1 MNHVLHKFSQCVF
14 IAAVWFLS
22 GRVVQNSVGGV
33 KVQKRGEYSYFALSL
48 LLYANIP
55 PTTLKSGN
63 KGIIYQHLINTHMI
77 SVPPLIKK
85 TIRDT

>member
-22 GRVVQNSVGGV
+22 GRVVQNSVGGM
-33 KVQKRGEYSYFALSL
+33 KLQKPGEYPYFALYSL
-48 LLYANIP
+48 LHANVP

-63 KGIIYQHLINTHMI
+63 KGIIYQHLTNTHMI
-77 SVPPLIKK
+77 SMPP
-85 TIRDT
+85 